1 VPPQVPMPPFGPM
14 MPRMPWE
21 TILPV
26 FVGVLGAIALLGILW
41 AIVGIIVRYTSF
53 GALIGM
59 VNQVEE
65 VEQTT
70 FQSGLRIGWGRLL
83 HLFVIHLI
91 IAIVGIIFAIAL
103 AIIFIIGGIL
113 AAMPAILLFNVS
125 DGAGVVGIL
134 LGVAI
139 GIGLLLFLILLALVF
154 TIAATIV
161 RELAFRASVLEG
173 RGIFESIGA
182 GITLLRTRLG
192 ETLLT
197 WLLLAAIR
205 LVLGIVAIPLALVG
219 MAIILIPAFLAFGI
233 TESPL
238 VALFGA
244 APGLILFILVAAF
257 LGGLVLVFYSAT
269 WTLVFR
275 ELQFGDMRYQAV

>member
-1 VPPQVPMPPFGPM
+1 
-14 MPRMPWE
+14 MPWE
-21 TILPV
+21 TIVPV
-26 FVGVLGAIALLGILW
+26 FVGILGLIAVLGILW
-41 AIVGIIVRYTSF
+41 AIVSIIVRYTSF

-103 AIIFIIGGIL
+103 IIVFIIGAIL
-113 AAMPAILLFNVS
+113 AAMPAVLLFNVS

-134 LGVAI
+134 LGIAI
-139 GIGLLLFLILLALVF
+139 AIGLLLFLILLALIF

-173 RGIFESIGA
+173 RGIFEAIGA
-182 GITLLRTRLG
+182 GIILLRTRLG

-205 LVLGIVAIPLALVG
+205 LVLGIIAIPLALVG
-219 MAIILIPAFLAFGI
+219 MAIIFIPAFLAFGL

-238 VALFGA
+238 VAFFGA